1 MFNLADVLQ
10 FIVNSLYDRPFPE
23 EYFVMEIHQRVLHVP
38 FQLCHQVYIIDEE
51 HFEEVLADIPP
62 VGEEF
67 PEESLGELPVLQRFP
82 VIDVSRR
89 ELPLD
94 DLPLVVDDQM
104 QLESIEPSHRA
115 LPFGRPSLHGLVLL
129 LPLDVA
135 GYNRRGVDDG
145 YACALAEDAGLKE
158 EQQVKPHLS
167 LTLNEAG
174 VGYGIGEILA
184 HVLADIA
191 QIE

>member
-1 MFNLADVLQ
+1 MFYLTGVLQ
-10 FIVNSLYDRPFPE
+10 FIVDSLYDRPFPE
-23 EYFVMEIHQRVLHVP
+23 EYLVIEIHQRVLHIP

-82 VIDVSRR
+82 VIDVSRG

-104 QLESIEPSHRA
+104 QFESIEPAIVHFPLA
-115 LPFGRPSLHGLVLL
+115 AHPFMVLCCFSRL
-129 LPLDVA
+129 MWQDT
-135 GYNRRGVDDG
+135 RGVESMMDMPVHLPR
-145 YACALAEDAGLKE
+145 A
-158 EQQVKPHLS
+158 QV
-167 LTLNEAG
+167 
-174 VGYGIGEILA
+174 
-184 HVLADIA
+184 
-191 QIE
+191 

>member
-51 HFEEVLADIPP
+51 HFEEVLADIAS

-82 VIDVSRR
+82 VIDVSRG

-104 QLESIEPSHRA
+104 QFESIEPTHRA

-129 LPLDVA
+129 LPLDVT
-135 GYNRRGVDDG
+135 GDNRRGVDDG
-145 YACALAEDAGLKE
+145 YARALAEGAGLKE

-167 LTLNEAG
+167 LALHEAG
-174 VGYGIGEILA
+174 IRYGGGEILA

>member
-51 HFEEVLADIPP
+51 HFEEVLADIAS
-62 VGEEF
+62 VDEEF

-82 VIDVSRR
+82 VIDVSRG

-104 QLESIEPSHRA
+104 QFESIEPAHRA

-129 LPLDVA
+129 LPLDVT
-135 GYNRRGVDDG
+135 GDNRRGVDDG
-145 YACALAEDAGLKE
+145 YARALAEGAGLKE

-167 LTLNEAG
+167 LALHEAG
-174 VGYGIGEILA
+174 VGYRIGEILA

-191 QIE
+191 QVE

>member
-23 EYFVMEIHQRVLHVP
+23 EYFVMEIHQRVLHIP
-38 FQLCHQVYIIDEE
+38 FQLCHQVYVIDEE
-51 HFEEVLADIPP
+51 HFEEVLADIPS
-62 VGEEF
+62 VGDEF

-82 VIDVSRR
+82 VIDVSRG

-104 QLESIEPSHRA
+104 QFESIEPAHRA

-135 GYNRRGVDDG
+135 GDNRRGVDDG
-145 YACALAEDAGLKE
+145 YACALAEGAGLKE

-174 VGYGIGEILA
+174 AGYGIGEILA

>member
-23 EYFVMEIHQRVLHVP
+23 EYYVMEIHQRVLHIP

-51 HFEEVLADIPP
+51 HFEEVLADIAS

-82 VIDVSRR
+82 VIYVSQG

-104 QLESIEPSHRA
+104 QFESIEPAHRA
-115 LPFGRPSLHGLVLL
+115 LPFGRPSLHGLELL
-129 LPLDVA
+129 LPLDVT
-135 GYNRRGVDDG
+135 GDNRRGVDDG
-145 YACALAEDAGLKE
+145 YARALAKGAGLKE
-158 EQQVKPHLS
+158 KQQVKPHLS
-167 LTLNEAG
+167 LALHEAV

>member
-1 MFNLADVLQ
+1 MFYLTGVLQ
-10 FIVNSLYDRPFPE
+10 FIVDSLDDRPFPE
-23 EYFVMEIHQRVLHVP
+23 EYLVIEIHQRVLHIP

-82 VIDVSRR
+82 VVDVSRG

-104 QLESIEPSHRA
+104 QLESVEPSHRA
-115 LPFGRPSLHGLVLL
+115 GKG
-129 LPLDVA
+129 
-135 GYNRRGVDDG
+135 
-145 YACALAEDAGLKE
+145 
-158 EQQVKPHLS
+158 
-167 LTLNEAG
+167 
-174 VGYGIGEILA
+174 
-184 HVLADIA
+184 A
-191 QIE
+191 QSGDT

>member
-51 HFEEVLADIPP
+51 HFEEVLADIAS

-82 VIDVSRR
+82 VIDVSRG

-104 QLESIEPSHRA
+104 QFESIEPAHRA

-129 LPLDVA
+129 LPLDVT
-135 GYNRRGVDDG
+135 GDNRRGVDDG
-145 YACALAEDAGLKE
+145 YARALAEGAGLKE

-167 LTLNEAG
+167 LALHEAG
-174 VGYGIGEILA
+174 IRYGVGEILA

>member
-67 PEESLGELPVLQRFP
+67 PEESLSELLVLQRFP
-82 VIDVSRR
+82 VVDVSRG

-94 DLPLVVDDQM
+94 DFPLVVDDQM
-104 QLESIEPSHRA
+104 QLESVEPSHRA
-115 LPFGRPSLHGLVLL
+115 LPLGRPSLHGLMLL

-135 GYNRRGVDDG
+135 GDNRRGVDDG
-145 YACALAEDAGLKE
+145 YACALAEGAGLKE
-158 EQQVKPHLS
+158 KQQVKPHLS
-167 LTLNEAG
+167 LTLHEAR

>member
-1 MFNLADVLQ
+1 
-10 FIVNSLYDRPFPE
+10 
-23 EYFVMEIHQRVLHVP
+23 MEIHLRVLHIP

-51 HFEEVLADIPP
+51 HFEEVLADIAS
-62 VGEEF
+62 VGEELPEES
-67 PEESLGELPVLQRFP
+67 PEESLSELPILQRFP
-82 VIDVSRR
+82 VVDVSRR

-104 QLESIEPSHRA
+104 QLESIEPAHRA
-115 LPFGRPSLHGLVLL
+115 LSLGGPSLHGLVLL

-135 GYNRRGVDDG
+135 GHQGRGVDDG
-145 YACALAEDAGLKE
+145 YARALAQGTGLEE

-167 LTLNEAG
+167 LTLHEAR

>member
-51 HFEEVLADIPP
+51 HFEEVLADIAS

-82 VIDVSRR
+82 VIDVSRG

-104 QLESIEPSHRA
+104 QFESIEPAHRA

-129 LPLDVA
+129 LPLDVT
-135 GYNRRGVDDG
+135 GDNRRGVDDG
-145 YACALAEDAGLKE
+145 YARALAEGAGLKE
-158 EQQVKPHLS
+158 EQQMKPHLS
-167 LTLNEAG
+167 LALHEAG
-174 VGYGIGEILA
+174 IRYGVGEILA

>member
-1 MFNLADVLQ
+1 MYV
-10 FIVNSLYDRPFPE
+10 V
-23 EYFVMEIHQRVLHVP
+23 
-38 FQLCHQVYIIDEE
+38 DEE

-67 PEESLGELPVLQRFP
+67 PEESLSELLVLQRFP
-82 VIDVSRR
+82 VVDVSRG

-94 DLPLVVDDQM
+94 DFPLVVDDQM
-104 QLESIEPSHRA
+104 QLESVEPSHRA
-115 LPFGRPSLHGLVLL
+115 LPLGRPSLHGLMLL

-135 GYNRRGVDDG
+135 GDNRRGVDDG
-145 YACALAEDAGLKE
+145 YACALAEGAGLKE
-158 EQQVKPHLS
+158 KQQVKPHLS
-167 LTLNEAG
+167 LTLHEAR

>member
-1 MFNLADVLQ
+1 MFYLADVLE
-10 FIVNSLYDRPFPE
+10 FVVDSLDDRPFPE
-23 EYFVMEIHQRVLHVP
+23 EDFVIEIHQRVLHVP
-38 FQLCHQVYIIDEE
+38 FQLCHQVYVVDEE
-51 HFEEVLADIPP
+51 HLEEVLADIPS

-67 PEESLGELPVLQRFP
+67 PEESLGKRPVLQRFP
-82 VIDVSRR
+82 VVDVSRG
-89 ELPLD
+89 ELSLD

-104 QLESIEPSHRA
+104 QLESIEPPHRA
-115 LPFGRPSLHGLVLL
+115 FPLSRPSLHGLVLL

-135 GYNRRGVDDG
+135 GYQGRGVDDG
-145 YACALAEDAGLKE
+145 YACALAEGAGLKE

-174 VGYGIGEILA
+174 AGYGIGEILA